1 MFTTDDL
8 QELVAFQGT
17 EVPVLSVYLNVDPT
31 QHTTEE
37 YRLILRSLLKEAGDN
52 AAPEDIA
59 EVEKYFDFEYD
70 WQGKGVVVFSCRQG
84 DFWRAYSLP
93 VPVPNQVYVG
103 SRPYIKSLTEVLDDY
118 SRYGVVL
125 VDREGA
131 RLFLFEQG
139 ELQETAGTMGELP
152 KRHKKGGK
160 AAQKYQ
166 RWADEHAQRNLR
178 EAAELTAKFF
188 AGGRCNWLIL
198 GGTEDNVTQFE
209 AMLPK
214 SLQSLVVGSFAI
226 DMSAS
231 ESEVL
236 DRSLEVIRQ
245 VEREQ
250 EKQLVEQLIAAWKRG
265 QAVVGLSDTL
275 AAVQEQRV
283 RTLLTIKGYGEV
295 GYRCESCHYLTLQER
310 AACPLCGGGMTRTND
325 LVNHA
330 VCRAMEQGVKVE
342 VVHDSEDMEQA
353 GRIGAILRY

>member
-1 MFTTDDL
+1 MFTTDEL
-8 QELVAFQGT
+8 RELVEFRSTSA
-17 EVPVLSVYLNVDPT
+17 PVLSVYLNVDPT

-37 YRLILRSLLKEAGDN
+37 YRLILRGLLKEAGND

-70 WQGKGVVVFSCRQG
+70 WQGKGVVVFSCREEN
-84 DFWRAYSLP
+84 FWKVSSLA

-103 SRPYIKSLTEVLDDY
+103 PRPYIRPLSEVLDDY

-139 ELQETAGTMGELP
+139 KLQETTGTMGELP
-152 KRHKKGGK
+152 KRHKKGGW

-166 RWADEHAQRNLR
+166 RRADEHAQRNLR

-188 AGGRCNWLIL
+188 AGGRCNRLIL

-214 SLQSLVVGSFAI
+214 SLRNIVVGSFAI
-226 DMSAS
+226 DTGAS
-231 ESEVL
+231 ESDVL

-250 EKQLVEQLIAAWKRG
+250 EKQLVEQLIAGWKRG
-265 QAVVGLSDTL
+265 QAVVGLSDTI
-275 AAVQEQRV
+275 AAIQEQRV
-283 RTLLTIKGYGEV
+283 HTLLVIGDYGEA

-310 AACPLCGGGMTRTND
+310 TACPLCGGEIKRTD
-325 LVNHA
+325 DIVDHA
-330 VCRAMEQGVKVE
+330 VHRAMEQGVEVE
-342 VVHDSEDMEQA
+342 VVRDSEDLEKV
-353 GRIGAILRY
+353 GKIGAILRY